1 MTNTLILVKAGP
13 EWRSALLG
21 IAEEYAAHGEARYQM
36 ALADCDGYLQMLA
49 ADDAGTTPGHV
60 RMTSYWAMEAGLM
73 VGSIR
78 LRYTLTP
85 ALRQVGGHIG
95 YDVRP
100 SRRGQGYGT
109 QMLALTLQSR
119 TGGGAGRGA
128 DHVRRYQHRVGTGDR
143 KERRRG
149 ATVPGHGRGPW
160 RADCALLDPVDER
173 GLNCRVILPC
183 VMYIN
188 CPRCSGCA

>member
-21 IAEEYAAHGEARYQM
+21 IAEEYAAHGETRYQM

-73 VGSIR
+73 IGSIR

-85 ALRQVGGHIG
+85 ALRQVGGNIG

-100 SRRGQGYGT
+100 SRRNQGYAT
-109 QMLALTLQSR
+109 RMLALTLMR
-119 TGGGAGRGA
+119 AREAGLDG
-128 DHVRRYQHRVGTGDR
+128 V
-143 KERRRG
+143 
-149 ATVPGHGRGPW
+149 
-160 RADCALLDPVDER
+160 LLTCDVD
-173 GLNCRVILPC
+173 NIASARVIEKNGGVLQFQGTVEGYGEPIAH
-183 VMYIN
+183 YWIQLT
-188 CPRCSGCA
+188 SEG

>member
-1 MTNTLILVKAGP
+1 MADKLILVKAGP
-13 EWRSALLG
+13 EWRSALLD

-36 ALADCDGYLQMLA
+36 ARADCDGYLQMLA

-85 ALRQVGGHIG
+85 ALRQVGGNIG

-100 SRRGQGYGT
+100 SRRNQGYAT
-109 QMLALTLQSR
+109 RMLALMLAR
-119 TGGGAGRGA
+119 AREVGLE
-128 DHVRRYQHRVGTGDR
+128 RVLL
-143 KERRRG
+143 
-149 ATVPGHGRGPW
+149 TV
-160 RADCALLDPVDER
+160 DVD
-173 GLNCRVILPC
+173 NIASARVIEKNGGVLQFQGTFEGYDEPIAHYWIQLAGGLP
-183 VMYIN
+183 V
-188 CPRCSGCA
+188 RGEHDL